1 MAKITNEEEYQA
13 ALILAAPFFMSAP
26 QPGSPEATRFVSLL
40 AEINAYD
47 MAAPAPEEE
56 AAVQFVISGIKCDAC
71 EYRDDDVQLEQYPDY
86 VNKPCPE
93 CGANLLTEADFKTV
107 QLMIGMSEVL
117 NAVAAADLI
126 PGARDGDMVE
136 VDLPISMDG
145 SGQIKLTDR

>member
-13 ALILAAPFFMSAP
+13 ALVLAAPFFMSAP
-26 QPGSPEATRFVSLL
+26 QPGSPEAERFVTLL

-47 MAAPAPEEE
+47 MAAPVPEEE
-56 AAVQFVISGIKCDAC
+56 AAVQFVISGIQCDAC
-71 EYRDDDVQLEQYPDY
+71 DFRDDEVKLEQYPEY

-107 QLMIGMSEVL
+107 QLMIGMSEVI

-126 PGARDGDMVE
+126 PVARDGEMVE
-136 VDLPISMDG
+136 IDLPISLDG
-145 SGQIKLTDR
+145 SGKIKLTDR